1 MIRFRIAA
9 LLFSFTFFFALA
21 AVATLTYLELKKT
34 VGKDFVFE
42 IPNGASLVTIAE
54 RLSEGDS
61 LPCHKAI
68 FRVVGLLTRGQGHIL
83 AGQYQVKA
91 DMTAPD
97 LLHLFRSGEVIQYRL
112 TFPEGW
118 TVSEWRK
125 ALKEAPHLNSMSDDL
140 NDIEV
145 AQLLG
150 VPESIEGWLFPDT
163 YQYVKG
169 DADLQLLNRA
179 HERMK
184 SILASE
190 WQARAANNQVR
201 SEKDALILA
210 SLIEK
215 ETGLATDRTKIASVF
230 LNRLKLGMKLQ
241 SDPTVIYGLGEQF
254 DGDLKRSHL
263 RTDTAYNTYTR
274 RGLPIGP
281 ICSPGRAS
289 IRAAL
294 AGSNHP
300 YLYFVAMGDGRSYFS
315 LTLSEHNLAVD
326 QYQRKAQ

>member
-1 MIRFRIAA
+1 M
-9 LLFSFTFFFALA
+9 
-21 AVATLTYLELKKT
+21 
-34 VGKDFVFE
+34 
-42 IPNGASLVTIAE
+42 
-54 RLSEGDS
+54 
-61 LPCHKAI
+61 
-68 FRVVGLLTRGQGHIL
+68 
-83 AGQYQVKA
+83 
-91 DMTAPD
+91 
-97 LLHLFRSGEVIQYRL
+97 
-112 TFPEGW
+112 
-118 TVSEWRK
+118 
-125 ALKEAPHLNSMSDDL
+125 
-140 NDIEV
+140 
-145 AQLLG
+145 
-150 VPESIEGWLFPDT
+150 
-163 YQYVKG
+163 
-169 DADLQLLNRA
+169 
-179 HERMK
+179 
-184 SILASE
+184 
-190 WQARAANNQVR
+190 
-201 SEKDALILA
+201 A